1 MPMNES
7 PPLHRSPELMSR
19 HDTALL
25 IVDVQDKLLRA
36 IPDAERLVWN
46 IGRLV
51 EAAAALGVETLAT
64 EQYPKGLGHTVSSLA
79 SRLGGIPEKLAFSA
93 VGCDALRSRLETLDR
108 PNLLV
113 CGIETHVCV
122 QQTALDLL
130 HAGFRVFVAMDAVAS
145 RAPFDRDIALQRM
158 VASGVTPT
166 TVESAMFE
174 WCETAAAPEFK
185 LISQL
190 VKQTFSL
197 ENLA

>member
-1 MPMNES
+1 MIE
-7 PPLHRSPELMSR
+7 PPPSHRSPELMSR
-19 HDTALL
+19 HDTALVV
-25 IVDVQDKLLRA
+25 VDVQEKLLRA
-36 IPDAERLVWN
+36 IPDAQRLVWN
-46 IGRLV
+46 IQRLV
-51 EAAAALGVETLAT
+51 DAACALGIEVLAT
-64 EQYPKGLGHTVSSLA
+64 EQYPKGLGPTIEPLA
-79 SRLGGIPEKLAFSA
+79 ARLGPLPEKLAFSA
-93 VGCDALRSRLETLDR
+93 VGCDALRARLDTLDR

-130 HAGFRVFVAMDAVAS
+130 HAGFRVFIAADAVAS
-145 RAPFDRDIALQRM
+145 RAALDREIALQRM
-158 VASGVTPT
+158 IASGVTMT

-190 VKQTFSL
+190 VKQTFTV